1 MIIFHIA
8 KLLLITSA
16 HLGGYLFAA
25 ARTSS
30 GHKRAEVQA
39 KWLRNYLV
47 RLGPVYIKMGQIIA
61 TRSDLIPEEWVSTLR
76 TLQDAAPHMNEAQT
90 IRQVEQELGQPID
103 RVFKEFCVQPIA
115 SASIAQVHK
124 ATLHDGRRA
133 AVKLVKKDIPRQID
147 SNLRVI
153 TCLVRLVHAIAP
165 SARRLNLPKR
175 LDELKGLIVSQAD
188 MKHEAERQ
196 EIIHANFQGHSF
208 VRVPAVY
215 KQLSSSGML
224 VMEFM
229 EGISGKDV
237 HLVRYPRCRLA
248 QRLQDTIYTMLYMHG
263 LCHGDTHPGNLF
275 FTEDGNLI
283 LLDFGITVELSED
296 EKWGLSSFYY
306 ACMRKEWDIA
316 VERFTK
322 HFVTNTDRLK
332 ENWSSYSA
340 DIEKIL
346 QWHFDTHST
355 RWSTIAYF
363 KDINTVLLKYDALYT
378 TNFTKVELVFLSCEG
393 FATQIDP
400 EIDIWKN
407 ARIFTDRYSPYIG
420 ASVKRTFDT
429 YFEKNIPSSLAMR
442 DTANDFM
449 VAPTHMHRYF
459 FPSAYPL
466 FVKTAS
472 RGHITDVDDNCYVDL
487 SSGYGPH
494 ILGYAHPAITEALS
508 ARLNLGFVNA
518 LGNDAEVELA
528 QLIVEAFAPG
538 GKAILCNSG
547 TEAVLVAVR
556 LCRAYRRRSRVAKLE
571 GHFHGFSDM
580 GMVSSWFRF
589 AGSKYKPQP
598 IAGTEGSDRGTV
610 ENTLVLQY
618 GHIDGLERLREEAD
632 TLACIICEPMPSSLA
647 NYDKEFLQALRSL
660 CTELDIP
667 LIFDEV
673 VTGFRVAYGGSQT
686 LMGIVPDLT
695 CVGKI
700 IGGGLPCG
708 GVVGLRKLI
717 EIARSS
723 EDPFFDYENKV
734 FVGGTMSG
742 NTLSCTAGVAAL
754 KHLKQH
760 PEIYVELDTKTNWLA
775 SEFREIAARK
785 GISCRVN
792 ARNSIFSLNFTHRT
806 AKFYRDKLAGSNF
819 KATIALAYYMRK
831 YSVYMPELHSF
842 LLSAAHTQE
851 DLETIAVAF
860 DQSLEEMLA
869 DGLFVV

>member
-1 MIIFHIA
+1 MIIFHFT
-8 KLLLITSA
+8 KLLFITLVYA
-16 HLGGYLFAA
+16 GGYLIAA
-25 ARTSS
+25 SRTSRQ
-30 GHKRAEVQA
+30 KRVPLQA
-39 KWLRNYLV
+39 KWLHGYLI
-47 RLGPVYIKMGQIIA
+47 RSGPVFIKMGQIIA
-61 TRSDLIPEEWVSTLR
+61 TRSDLIPEAWVRTLA
-76 TLQDAAPHMNEAQT
+76 TLQDAAPYMSEVQT
-90 IRQVEQELGQPID
+90 IKLIEQELGCPID
-103 RVFKEFCVQPIA
+103 QVFTELDLKPIA

-124 ATLHDGRRA
+124 ATLLDGRKV
-133 AVKLVKKDIPRQID
+133 AVKLVKKNIPLEIYW
-147 SNLRVI
+147 NLRI
-153 TCLVRLVHAIAP
+153 LSGLVRLTHFLVS
-165 SARRLNLPKR
+165 SARHLNLPKR
-175 LDELKGLIVSQAD
+175 FDELKVLIISQTD
-188 MKHEAERQ
+188 MKREAQRQ
-196 EIIHANFQGHSF
+196 ELIYSNFLGHPY
-208 VRVPAVY
+208 VRVPAIY
-215 KQLSSSGML
+215 RELCSAGML

-229 EGISGKDV
+229 EGISGQDV
-237 HLVRYPRCRLA
+237 HLVPYPRARLA

-263 LCHGDTHPGNLF
+263 LCHGDTHPGNVF

-306 ACMRKEWDIA
+306 ACMRKEWSLAI
-316 VERFTK
+316 ERFTK
-322 HFVTNTDRLK
+322 HFVANTDDLRK
-332 ENWSSYSA
+332 QWSAYSA
-340 DIEKIL
+340 EIEKVL
-346 QWHFDTHST
+346 RWHFDTHSA
-355 RWSTIAYF
+355 RWSTITYF
-363 KDINTVLLKYDALYT
+363 KDVNAILLKYNAMYT

-393 FATQIDP
+393 FASQIDP
-400 EIDIWKN
+400 QIDIWKN
-407 ARIFTDRYSPYIG
+407 ARIFTDRYSPYISG
-420 ASVKRTFDT
+420 GVKRSFDS
-429 YFEKNIPSSLAMR
+429 YFEKAIPSSLRMR
-442 DTANDFM
+442 EKANDYL

-472 RGHITDVDDNCYVDL
+472 RGRITDVDENCYVDL

-494 ILGYAHPAITEALS
+494 MLGYAHPAVTEAIC
-508 ARLNLGFVNA
+508 ARMRTGFVNA
-518 LGNDAEVELA
+518 LGNDAEMELA
-528 QLIVEAFAPG
+528 RLIVEAFAPG

-547 TEAVLVAVR
+547 TEAVLIAVR

-589 AGSKYKPQP
+589 AGSRHRPEP
-598 IAGTEGSDRGTV
+598 IAGTEGSDRATV
-610 ENTLVLQY
+610 ENTLILQY
-618 GHIDGLERLREEAD
+618 GHIEGLERLRAEAS
-632 TLACIICEPMPSSLA
+632 TLACVICEPMPSSLA
-647 NYDKEFLQALRSL
+647 NYDKEFLQALRSV

-686 LMGIVPDLT
+686 LMGIIPDLT

-708 GVVGLRKLI
+708 GVVGSRKLI
-717 EIARSS
+717 DIARGS

-742 NTLSCTAGVAAL
+742 NTLSCSAGVAVL
-754 KHLKQH
+754 NHLKQN
-760 PEIYVELDTKTNWLA
+760 PEIYVELDKKTNWLA
-775 SEFREIAARK
+775 NEFREIAASK

-792 ARNSIFSLNFTHRT
+792 ARHSIFSLNFTYRS

-831 YSVYMPELHSF
+831 HGVYMPELHSF

-851 DLETIAVAF
+851 DLETTAVAF
-860 DQSLEEMLA
+860 HRSLDEMLA

>member
-1 MIIFHIA
+1 MFIFHLA
-8 KLLLITSA
+8 RLLLIA
-16 HLGGYLFAA
+16 LVYVCGYLIAA
-25 ARTSS
+25 TRTSRHQRVLLQ
-30 GHKRAEVQA
+30 GE
-39 KWLRNYLV
+39 WLRGYLI
-47 RLGPVYIKMGQIIA
+47 RSGPVFIKMGQIIA
-61 TRSDLIPEEWVSTLR
+61 TRSDLIPEEWVRTLA
-76 TLQDAAPHMNEAQT
+76 TLQDAAPHMNETQT
-90 IRQVEQELGQPID
+90 IKLIEQELGYPID
-103 RVFKEFCVQPIA
+103 QVFKEFAVKPIA

-124 ATLHDGRRA
+124 ATLLDGRRV
-133 AVKLVKKDIPRQID
+133 AVKLVKKNIPQEIYW
-147 SNLRVI
+147 NLRI
-153 TCLVRLVHAIAP
+153 ISFLVSLAHFLVP

-175 LDELKGLIVSQAD
+175 FAELKVLIVSQAD
-188 MKHEAERQ
+188 MKHEAHRQ
-196 EIIHANFQGHSF
+196 ELIYSNFLGHAY
-208 VRVPAVY
+208 VRVPAVFA
-215 KQLSSSGML
+215 QWSSAGML

-229 EGISGKDV
+229 DGISGQDV
-237 HLVRYPRCRLA
+237 HLVRCPRARLA
-248 QRLQDTIYTMLYMHG
+248 QRLQDAIYTMLYMHG

-275 FTEDGNLI
+275 FTEDGDLI

-306 ACMRKEWDIA
+306 ACMRKEWNIA

-322 HFVTNTDRLK
+322 HFVTNTEELMK
-332 ENWSSYSA
+332 QWSGYSA
-340 DIEKIL
+340 EIEQVLK
-346 QWHFDTHST
+346 WHFDIHST

-363 KDINTVLLKYDALYT
+363 KDVNAILLKYNAMYT

-407 ARIFTDRYSPYIG
+407 ARIFTDRYSPYISG
-420 ASVKRTFDT
+420 SVKASFDRH
-429 YFEKNIPSSLAMR
+429 FEKAIPSSLGMR
-442 DTANDFM
+442 DMANDYL

-466 FVKTAS
+466 FVKSAS
-472 RGHITDVDDNCYVDL
+472 RGRITDVDDNCYVDL
-487 SSGYGPH
+487 SNGYGPH
-494 ILGYAHPAITEALS
+494 ILGYAHPAITEALCG
-508 ARLNLGFVNA
+508 RLRSGFVNA

-528 QLIVEAFAPG
+528 RLIVEAFAPE

-547 TEAVLVAVR
+547 TEAVLIAVR

-589 AGSKYKPQP
+589 AGSRHRPEP
-598 IAGTEGSDRGTV
+598 IAGTEGSDRATV
-610 ENTLVLQY
+610 ENTLILQY
-618 GHIDGLERLREEAD
+618 GHIEGLERLREEAS
-632 TLACIICEPMPSSLA
+632 TLACVICEPMPSSLA
-647 NYDKEFLQALRSL
+647 NYDKEFLLALRSI

-686 LMGIVPDLT
+686 LMGITPDLT

-708 GVVGLRKLI
+708 GIVGSRNLI
-717 EIARSS
+717 DIARSS

-742 NTLSCTAGVAAL
+742 NTLSCAAGVAAL
-754 KHLKQH
+754 NHLKRN
-760 PEIYVELDTKTNWLA
+760 PEIYVELDKKTDWLA
-775 SEFREIAARK
+775 DEFRGAADRR

-792 ARNSIFSLNFTHRT
+792 ARHSIFSLNFTHRT

-831 YSVYMPELHSF
+831 HGVYMPELHSF

-851 DLETIAVAF
+851 DLETTAVAF
-860 DQSLEEMLA
+860 RLSLDEMLA

>member
-1 MIIFHIA
+1 MIIFQITT
-8 KLLLITSA
+8 LLFITLV
-16 HLGGYLFAA
+16 HLGGYLIAA
-25 ARTSS
+25 ARSS
-30 GHKRAEVQA
+30 RGNRVVVQA
-39 KWLRNYLV
+39 EWLRRYLV
-47 RLGPVYIKMGQIIA
+47 RSGPVYIKIGQIIA
-61 TRSDLIPEEWVSTLR
+61 TRSDLIPEEWVRTLA
-76 TLQDAAPHMNEAQT
+76 TLQDSAPHMNEAQT
-90 IRQVEQELGQPID
+90 IKRIEQELGRPID
-103 RVFKEFCVQPIA
+103 QVFKEFSVQPIA

-124 ATLHDGRRA
+124 ATLLNGGKV
-133 AVKLVKKDIPRQID
+133 AVKLVKKNIPQQIYW
-147 SNLRVI
+147 NLRI
-153 TCLVRLVHAIAP
+153 ISCFVRLAHSLAP

-175 LDELKGLIVSQAD
+175 FHELSVLIARQAD
-188 MKHEAERQ
+188 MKHEARSQ
-196 EIIHANFQGHSF
+196 ELIYSNFLGHPY
-208 VRVPAVY
+208 VRVPAVFP
-215 KQLSSSGML
+215 QLSSAGML

-229 EGISGKDV
+229 EGISGQNV
-237 HLVRYPRCRLA
+237 HLVRCPRSVMAR
-248 QRLQDTIYTMLYMHG
+248 RLQDSIYTMLYMHG
-263 LCHGDTHPGNLF
+263 ICHGDTHPGNLF
-275 FTEDGNLI
+275 FTESGDLI

-322 HFVTNTDRLK
+322 YFVTNTDELMK
-332 ENWSSYSA
+332 QWSSYA
-340 DIEKIL
+340 AEIEKVL
-346 QWHFDTHST
+346 QWHFDVHSS

-363 KDINTVLLKYDALYT
+363 KDVNAILLKYGAMYT

-407 ARIFTDRYSPYIG
+407 ARIFTDRYSPYISG
-420 ASVKRTFDT
+420 SVKRAFDT
-429 YFEKNIPSSLAMR
+429 YFESAIPSSLGMR
-442 DTANDFM
+442 EAANDYM

-472 RGHITDVDDNCYVDL
+472 RGRITDVDDNCYVDL

-494 ILGYAHPAITEALS
+494 ILGYAHPAITEALC
-508 ARLNLGFVNA
+508 ARLRSGFVNA
-518 LGNDAEVELA
+518 LGNDSELELA
-528 QLIVEAFAPG
+528 RLIVDAFAPD

-547 TEAVLVAVR
+547 TEAVLIAVR
-556 LCRAYRRRSRVAKLE
+556 LCRAYRKQSRVAKLE

-589 AGSKYKPQP
+589 AGSRHRPEP

-610 ENTLVLQY
+610 ANSLILQY
-618 GHIDGLERLREEAD
+618 GHTEGLERLREEAA
-632 TLACIICEPMPSSLA
+632 TLACVICEPMPTSLA
-647 NYDKEFLQALRSL
+647 NYDKEFLQALRTL

-686 LMGIVPDLT
+686 LMGIIPDLT

-708 GVVGLRKLI
+708 GVVGSRKLI
-717 EIARSS
+717 DIARSS
-723 EDPFFDYENKV
+723 QDPFFDYEHKV

-742 NTLSCTAGVAAL
+742 NTLSCAAGVAAL
-754 KHLKQH
+754 NHLQRN
-760 PEIYVELDTKTNWLA
+760 PEIYVELDKKTNWLA
-775 SEFREIAARK
+775 DEFRKIATSK
-785 GISCRVN
+785 GVSCHVN
-792 ARNSIFSLNFTHRT
+792 ARHSIFSLNFTHRT

-831 YSVYMPELHSF
+831 HGVYMPELHSF

-851 DLETIAVAF
+851 DLETIAGAF
-860 DQSLEEMLA
+860 TQSLEEMLA